1 MKPLT
6 EISIPKQ
13 LVSALELRTHTRS
26 PTRNFWPPPPRA
38 ALIPFSFLCPASPA
52 RPEYDISYDE
62 LNGPCADY
70 QPGEDDLQAFDFIRK
85 FRLDVLEQSYPGVTS
100 VQGSN
105 EMQKAYRLQSSANL
119 QIATRCVPSP
129 PAAPPAGVGVTGA
142 RGGKGGHR
150 CQRDKGRKEV
160 G

>member
-1 MKPLT
+1 M
-6 EISIPKQ
+6 
-13 LVSALELRTHTRS
+13 RTHTRS
-26 PTRNFWPPPPRA
+26 PTRNFWPASARA
-38 ALIPFSFLCPASPA
+38 ALIPLFSLPRRPA

-119 QIATRCVPSP
+119 QIATRCVHSL
-129 PAAPPAGVGVTGA
+129 PAAPPAGTGVGVTGATRRGEGGGCGVTGAKGIRGRGVTGA
-142 RGGKGGHR
+142 RGG
-150 CQRDKGRKEV
+150 
-160 G
+160 